1 VCQLERSLFSV
12 LQLNCCSVRQG
23 DCVLSL
29 FLFAVFID
37 GIKSSNVGCSIS
49 TACRCIFLY
58 ADDILL
64 IAPFVSGLQILL
76 NACEEDCQ
84 PLIPLLPACRHR
96 HNHVIIQWL
105 TKKVI
110 AGSGAMRVTCNSAP
124 GIEERSIVSSMS
136 VCIHLCVFVITRPIF
151 LVLLWQRCDR
161 LCSSCFVDD
170 VILVHNGP

>member
-1 VCQLERSLFSV
+1 VDKV
-12 LQLNCCSVRQG
+12 
-23 DCVLSL
+23 
-29 FLFAVFID
+29 
-37 GIKSSNVGCSIS
+37 KSSNVGCSIS

-84 PLIPLLPACRHR
+84 PLIPLLPVCRHAWAQSCD
-96 HNHVIIQWL
+96 QWL

-110 AGSGAMRVTCNSAP
+110 AGSGAMRLTCNSAP
-124 GIEERSIVSSMS
+124 GIGERSIVSSMS
-136 VCIHLCVFVITRPIF
+136 VCIHLAVCLRNYTTD
-151 LVLLWQRCDR
+151 LLGPPLAACDR

-170 VILVHNGP
+170 VIFVHNGQ